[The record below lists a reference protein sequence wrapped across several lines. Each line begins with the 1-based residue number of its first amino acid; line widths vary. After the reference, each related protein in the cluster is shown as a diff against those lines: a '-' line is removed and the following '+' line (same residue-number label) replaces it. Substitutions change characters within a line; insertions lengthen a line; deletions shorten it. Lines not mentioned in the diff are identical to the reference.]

1 MDKPYNTSELAKQVS
16 ETLNLNQQKGLELYK
31 ELSQLPNGC
40 VKEALDTLSLI
51 VKTASGNKA
60 CEIDLAQ
67 NYPACYAQ
75 IIEKITENKN
85 TNSVGAMT
93 KYAACIK
100 GTCVRDAQYSKFED
114 AMPLDDDAWKY
125 ANDIPLFLKI
135 VEAETPTR
143 AKQIAAAYAGTTED
157 VIELYTM

>member
-1 MDKPYNTSELAKQVS
+1 MSKQYNSSELAKQVS
-16 ETLNLNQQKGLELYK
+16 EILNMSQQRSLELYK

-40 VKEALDTLSLI
+40 IKEALDALSLI
-51 VKTASGNKA
+51 VKASSGNKA
-60 CEIDLAQ
+60 CEVDLAQ

-85 TNSVGAMT
+85 INPVGAMT

-125 ANDIPLFLKI
+125 ANEIPLFLKI

-143 AKQIAAAYAGTTED
+143 AKQIAAAYAGTTEN
-157 VIELYTM
+157 VIELYIM